1 MENVPVLV
9 CLPFGDKLYA
19 EHMRQGKHLKEEE
32 RHPPVE
38 YMRHKVKEQLS
49 VCVTYLKQT
58 IWELVVRLYL
68 QGLGRIVNDKMC
80 GLLVQ

>member
-9 CLPFGDKLYA
+9 CLTFGDKLYA

-38 YMRHKVKEQLS
+38 YMKHQVKEQLS
-49 VCVTYLKQT
+49 VCVIIIHET
-58 IWELVVRLYL
+58 
-68 QGLGRIVNDKMC
+68 NKM
-80 GLLVQ
+80 GMSSL